1 MAGTTVMKV
10 GRPADHSRAGR
21 ARDRRAARVRRRALV
36 PAALLLL
43 AGCTVGPT
51 YRRPDVPVPP
61 DFRGRQPDAPASAA
75 SLGDLAWWE
84 LFGDETLV
92 SLIRTALVENYDL
105 RIAVARVL
113 DARAQVTIARS
124 FQFPE
129 VSGTASAPYTRI
141 AGDRAP
147 LEFKETFNPLGT
159 LDLFWEI
166 DLWGRLRRA
175 TEAARAELLASAEAQ
190 RFVVTTLV
198 SDVATAY
205 FQLRELDL
213 ELEIARRTLAS
224 RQNSLQLAKL
234 RFQGGV
240 AALIDV
246 RQAEVLVYTA
256 AETIPDVLRRI
267 EQTENLIA
275 VLLGRGPQSLP
286 RGRPLPET
294 LALIPPVVP
303 PGLPSSLLERR
314 PDIRQAESQ
323 LAAATARIGVAK
335 ADYFPRVTLTGS
347 GGAGGLAI
355 NGSWFGPTGLLAVAP
370 QVTLPIFNMGRIG
383 AGVDSAQARA
393 REAVVRY
400 EQTIQQAF
408 REVSDALFE
417 HQRRREF
424 RAQQESLVTALRDA
438 AQLASIRYQGG
449 VTSYLEVLD
458 TERQLFDSE
467 LALAQVQRD
476 ELLAVVRLYRAL
488 GGGWEGAAP
497 AGRRAGPGAE
507 VPRAR

>member
-1 MAGTTVMKV
+1 MTGKTAVNV
-10 GRPADHSRAGR
+10 APLELVSADRHAWRAVH
-21 ARDRRAARVRRRALV
+21 VRRRALV
-36 PAALLLL
+36 TAALLLL
-43 AGCTVGPT
+43 AGCTVGPN
-51 YRRPDVPVPP
+51 YRRPEVSVPP
-61 DFRGRQPDAPASAA
+61 DFRGRQAEVPASAA
-75 SLGDLAWWE
+75 SLADIAWWE

-92 SLIRTALVENYDL
+92 SLILTAFVENYDL

-129 VSGTASAPYTRI
+129 LSGAASAPYTRI
-141 AGDRAP
+141 TGDRAP
-147 LEFKETFNPLGT
+147 VPTEFKETFNPLGT

-166 DLWGRLRRA
+166 DLWGRLRRV
-175 TEAARAELLASAEAQ
+175 TQ
-190 RFVVTTLV
+190 RFVVTTRV

-224 RQNSLQLAKL
+224 RQNSLQLVKL

-246 RQAEVLVYTA
+246 RQGEVLVYTA

-267 EQTENLIA
+267 EQTENLIS
-275 VLLGRGPQSLP
+275 VLLGRSPQAMP
-286 RGRPLPET
+286 RGRTLPET
-294 LALIPPVVP
+294 LALMPPAVP

-335 ADYFPRVTLTGS
+335 ADYFPRVMLTGS

-355 NGSWFGPTGLLAVAP
+355 NGSWFGPTGLLTVAP

-393 REAVVRY
+393 QAAVVRY

-417 HQRRREF
+417 RQRRQEF
-424 RAQQESLVTALRDA
+424 RAQQEPLVAALRDA
-438 AQLASIRYQGG
+438 AQLANIRYRGG

-458 TERQLFDSE
+458 TERQLFESE
-467 LALAQVQRD
+467 LALAQAQRD

-488 GGGWEGAAP
+488 GGGWASQPSPSPRQEQA
-497 AGRRAGPGAE
+497 AGPSGRGATD
-507 VPRAR
+507 R

>member
-1 MAGTTVMKV
+1 M
-10 GRPADHSRAGR
+10 
-21 ARDRRAARVRRRALV
+21 RRRALV

-43 AGCTVGPT
+43 AGCTVGPN
-51 YRRPDVPVPP
+51 YRRPEVSVPP
-61 DFRGRQPDAPASAA
+61 DFRGRQADVPAGAA
-75 SLGDLAWWE
+75 SLADIAWWE

-129 VSGTASAPYTRI
+129 LSGAASAPYTRI
-141 AGDRAP
+141 TGDRAP
-147 LEFKETFNPLGT
+147 VPTEFKETFNPLGT

-175 TEAARAELLASAEAQ
+175 TEAARADLLASADAQ

-224 RQNSLQLAKL
+224 RQNSLQLVKL

-267 EQTENLIA
+267 EQTENLIS
-275 VLLGRGPQSLP
+275 VLLGRSPEAMP
-286 RGRPLPET
+286 RGRTLPET
-294 LALIPPVVP
+294 LALMPPAVP

-314 PDIRQAESQ
+314 PDIRQAESH
-323 LAAATARIGVAK
+323 LAAATARIGVAR
-335 ADYFPRVTLTGS
+335 ADYFPRVMLTGS

-355 NGSWFGPTGLLAVAP
+355 NGNWFGPTGLLTVAP

-383 AGVDSAQARA
+383 AGVNSAEARA
-393 REAVVRY
+393 QETLVRY
-400 EQTIQQAF
+400 QQTIQQAF

-417 HQRRREF
+417 HQRRMEF
-424 RAQQESLVTALRDA
+424 RAQQEPLVAALRDA
-438 AQLASIRYQGG
+438 AQLANIRYRGG

-458 TERQLFDSE
+458 TERQLFETE

-488 GGGWEGAAP
+488 GGGWASQPSPRPGQEHAARPSARGAAD
-497 AGRRAGPGAE
+497 R
-507 VPRAR
+507 